1 MGYFF
6 HYRRTQKQV
15 GAMKIFI
22 IEDDDN
28 IREMVSYAVKTA
40 GFEAVSFSCGKEF
53 FITLSD
59 SLPDLILLDIMLPG
73 DDGVTILKKLRADK
87 NTAKLP
93 VIMLTAKG
101 TELDK
106 VTGFDSG
113 ADDYITKPFSV
124 MEMLSRIKAVL
135 RRTKTDEKTENITLD
150 ELIISPEKRIVTAN
164 GEEISLTYKEF
175 ELLLYLAK
183 NKGIVLSRDKILTEI
198 WGYDYDG
205 ENRTVD
211 MHIKTLRKK
220 LGNSGN
226 HIITIRNV
234 GYKAD

>member
-1 MGYFF
+1 M
-6 HYRRTQKQV
+6 T
-15 GAMKIFI
+15 IFI
-22 IEDDDN
+22 VEDDDN
-28 IREMVSYAVKTA
+28 IRDMVSYAVKTA
-40 GFEAVSFSCGKEF
+40 GFEATSFSNGNEF
-53 FITLSD
+53 FKGLKNEI
-59 SLPDLILLDIMLPG
+59 PVMVLLDIMLP
-73 DDGVTILKKLRADK
+73 DEDGITILKKLRADK

-101 TELDK
+101 SELDK
-106 VTGFDSG
+106 VTGFDCG

-135 RRTKTDEKTENITLD
+135 RRTKTEENAENITLD
-150 ELIISPEKRIVTAN
+150 ELIISPEKRIVTVN
-164 GEEISLTYKEF
+164 GEEILLTFKEF
-175 ELLLYLAK
+175 ELLFYLAK

-220 LGNSGN
+220 LGESGS

-234 GYKAD
+234 GYKADGGHSVN

>member
-1 MGYFF
+1 
-6 HYRRTQKQV
+6 
-15 GAMKIFI
+15 MKIFI
-22 IEDDDN
+22 VEDDDN
-28 IREMVSYAVKTA
+28 IREMVTYAVKTA
-40 GFEAVSFSCGKEF
+40 GFEAVSFSGGKEF
-53 FITLSD
+53 YKTLSD
-59 SLPDLILLDIMLPG
+59 NMPDLILLDIMLPG

-106 VTGFDSG
+106 VLGFDSG

-135 RRTKTDEKTENITLD
+135 RRTATDEMPENITLD

-164 GEEISLTYKEF
+164 GYEIPLTFKEF
-175 ELLLYLAK
+175 ELLFYLAR
-183 NKGIVLSRDKILTEI
+183 NRGIVLTRDKILTEI

>member
-1 MGYFF
+1 
-6 HYRRTQKQV
+6 
-15 GAMKIFI
+15 MKIFI
-22 IEDDDN
+22 VEDDDN

-40 GFEAVSFSCGKEF
+40 GFETVSFSSGKELF
-53 FITLSD
+53 KAVSET
-59 SLPDLILLDIMLPG
+59 LPDLILLDIMLPG
-73 DDGVTILKKLRADK
+73 DDGVTILKKLRAD
-87 NTAKLP
+87 NNIAKLP
-93 VIMLTAKG
+93 VIMLTAKS

-135 RRTKTDEKTENITLD
+135 RRTKTDEKAENITLD
-150 ELIISPEKRIVTAN
+150 ELVISSEKRIVTAN
-164 GEEISLTYKEF
+164 GEEISLTFKEF

-220 LGNSGN
+220 LGYSGS

-234 GYKAD
+234 GYKADGGHSVN

>member
-1 MGYFF
+1 
-6 HYRRTQKQV
+6 
-15 GAMKIFI
+15 
-22 IEDDDN
+22 
-28 IREMVSYAVKTA
+28 
-40 GFEAVSFSCGKEF
+40 
-53 FITLSD
+53 
-59 SLPDLILLDIMLPG
+59 
-73 DDGVTILKKLRADK
+73 
-87 NTAKLP
+87 
-93 VIMLTAKG
+93 MLTAKG

-135 RRTKTDEKTENITLD
+135 RRTKTDERPENITLD
-150 ELIISPEKRIVTAN
+150 EPVISPERRIVTSN
-164 GEEISLTYKEF
+164 GEEISLTFKEF

-211 MHIKTLRKK
+211 MHIKTLRRK
-220 LGNSGN
+220 LGDSGS

-234 GYKAD
+234 GYKADGGQSVN

>member
-1 MGYFF
+1 
-6 HYRRTQKQV
+6 
-15 GAMKIFI
+15 MKIFI
-22 IEDDDN
+22 VEDDDN

-40 GFEAVSFSCGKEF
+40 GFESISFSGGKEF
-53 FITLSD
+53 FKTLSD

-73 DDGVTILKKLRADK
+73 DDGVTILKKIRADK
-87 NTAKLP
+87 NTEKLP

-135 RRTKTDEKTENITLD
+135 RRTKTDKKAENITLD
-150 ELIISPEKRIVTAN
+150 ELIISPEKRIVTVN
-164 GEEISLTYKEF
+164 NEEIPLTFKEF

-220 LGNSGN
+220 LGNSGS

>member
-1 MGYFF
+1 
-6 HYRRTQKQV
+6 
-15 GAMKIFI
+15 MKIFI
-22 IEDDDN
+22 VEDDDN

-40 GFEAVSFSCGKEF
+40 GFEAVSFSGGKELF
-53 FITLSD
+53 KALSD
-59 SLPDLILLDIMLPG
+59 SLPEGNGCPDLILLDIMLPG

-135 RRTKTDEKTENITLD
+135 RRTKPDEKAENITLD
-150 ELIISPEKRIVTAN
+150 EMIISPEKRIVTSNA
-164 GEEISLTYKEF
+164 EEIPLTYKEF

-220 LGNSGN
+220 LGRSGS

>member
-1 MGYFF
+1 
-6 HYRRTQKQV
+6 V
-15 GAMKIFI
+15 KIFI
-22 IEDDDN
+22 VEDDDN
-28 IREMVSYAVKTA
+28 IREMVTYAVKTA
-40 GFEAVSFSCGKEF
+40 GFETVAFSSGKEF
-53 FITLSD
+53 FNALSD
-59 SLPDLILLDIMLPG
+59 TRPDLILLDIMLPG
-73 DDGVTILKKLRADK
+73 DDGVTILKKIRAEK
-87 NTAKLP
+87 STAKLP

-113 ADDYITKPFSV
+113 ADDYISKPFSV

-135 RRTKTDEKTENITLD
+135 RRTKTDEKNENITLD
-150 ELIISPEKRIVTAN
+150 ELIISPEKRIVTVNNA
-164 GEEISLTYKEF
+164 EIPLTFKEF

-220 LGNSGN
+220 LGDSGS

-234 GYKAD
+234 GYKAF